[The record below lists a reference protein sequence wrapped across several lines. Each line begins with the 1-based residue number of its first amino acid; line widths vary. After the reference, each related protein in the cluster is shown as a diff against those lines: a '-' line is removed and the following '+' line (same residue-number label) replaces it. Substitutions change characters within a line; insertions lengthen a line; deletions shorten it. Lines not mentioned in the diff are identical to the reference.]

1 MEATGSEAGHGSTIR
16 ESTEASDRRAAAQE
30 YAEHYKYA
38 GGGEVAVPY
47 SRRQEALKSKNERKK
62 FASELRTARVFA
74 LAGHKVEF
82 TPHGAANHDVYCDG
96 IPADIKK
103 LSSANNIKRH
113 SKHAIEKQGAKLVL
127 LELTA
132 RSKNTGHEL
141 AKLSAKGI
149 HGYYFYSYKR
159 KIMKF

>member
-103 LSSANNIKRH
+103 LSSANNIVRH
-113 SKHAIEKQGAKLVL
+113 AKHAMRRQGAKIVL
-127 LELTA
+127 FEFSNKAYEIKMALQTL
-132 RSKNTGHEL
+132 SK
-141 AKLSAKGI
+141 KGV
-149 HGYYFYSYKR
+149 HGLYFYTDE
-159 KIMKF
+159 KIIKPF

>member
-103 LSSANNIKRH
+103 LSSANNIVRQA
-113 SKHAIEKQGAKLVL
+113 KHATRRQGAKIVL
-127 LELTA
+127 FEFTQESHLIQKELTNLTEA
-132 RSKNTGHEL
+132 
-141 AKLSAKGI
+141 GI
-149 HGYYFYSYKR
+149 NGKYFFSDKH
-159 KIMKF
+159 KIMEF